1 MTTLPKQ
8 KTFEVVIRNGSQIE
22 SRPAWQLATF
32 THYILG
38 VQYRFVVTKLGT
50 EPETVTHRLS
60 GMRFAPISFQNRLDA
75 KGDIRT
81 AGKLAVAEKIK
92 TMGALF
98 VKARLDETEAGHLA
112 PTRTDP
118 PVT

>member
-8 KTFEVVIRNGSQIE
+8 KTFEVAIRVGTELQVK
-22 SRPAWQLATF
+22 PAWQLATF

-60 GMRFAPISFQNRLDA
+60 GMRFAPISFQNKLDS

-81 AGKLAVAEKIK
+81 AGKLAVAEKVK

-98 VKARLDETEAGHLA
+98 VKARLDEAEAGHLA
-112 PTRTDP
+112 PARTDP